1 MSRTLSI
8 DFLRTFIAIADAGTF
23 AAAAERVGRTVSAVS
38 LQIDRLEEQVGRA
51 LFQKSGRRM
60 EPTSAGRQ
68 LLDHART
75 ILAANDAALS
85 AMSSDRLSGTVRLG
99 VLHDGIEAA
108 AATVLADFIAT
119 HPDARIEVVVDTSQA
134 LIDAMEAG
142 KLDQAITFQVNTRLP
157 RDTLGLVPMRWIG
170 NRQRSLIDDQ
180 RPLPLVM
187 LEEPCAFRRAALAAL
202 DEAGIPWRIVL
213 VSASLAA
220 VRAAVGAGLGI
231 TVRTAEFIQSLGG
244 GAHEIERLPKL
255 PQKQLCLYRRVP
267 VITSRTGNALHREC
281 LEKLKVG

>member
-1 MSRTLSI
+1 MNRAISV
-8 DFLRTFIAIADAGTF
+8 DFLRTFVAIADAGTF

-38 LQIDRLEEQVGRA
+38 LQIDRLEDQVGRA

-75 ILAANDAALS
+75 TLAANDAAVS
-85 AMSSDRLSGTVRLG
+85 AMSSDRLSGTVHLG

-108 AATVLADFIAT
+108 AATVLADFMAT
-119 HPDARIEVVVDTSQA
+119 HPEARIEVVVDTSQA
-134 LIDAMEAG
+134 LVDAMEAG
-142 KLDQAITFQVNTRLP
+142 KLDQAIAFQVNTRLP

-170 NRQRSLIDDQ
+170 NRQRSLLDE

-187 LEEPCAFRRAALAAL
+187 LEEPCAFRRAAVAAL

-244 GAHEIERLPKL
+244 GAHEIKRLPKL
-255 PQKQLCLYRRVP
+255 PHKQLCLYRRVP
-267 VITSRTGNALHREC
+267 VITSRTGSALHREC

>member
-1 MSRTLSI
+1 
-8 DFLRTFIAIADAGTF
+8 
-23 AAAAERVGRTVSAVS
+23 
-38 LQIDRLEEQVGRA
+38 
-51 LFQKSGRRM
+51 M

-85 AMSSDRLSGTVRLG
+85 AMTSDRLSGTVRLG
-99 VLHDGIEAA
+99 VLHDGIEA

-142 KLDQAITFQVNTRLP
+142 KLDQAIAFQVNTRLP

-170 NRQRSLIDDQ
+170 NRQRSLIDE

-187 LEEPCAFRRAALAAL
+187 LEEPCAFRRAAVAAL
-202 DEAGIPWRIVL
+202 DEAGIPWRIAL

-244 GAHEIERLPKL
+244 AAHEIERLPKL

>member
-8 DFLRTFIAIADAGTF
+8 DFLRTFVAIADAGTF

-68 LLDHART
+68 LLDHAHT

-108 AATVLADFIAT
+108 ATTVLADFMAT
-119 HPDARIEVVVDTSQA
+119 HPEARIEVVVDTSQA

-142 KLDQAITFQVNTRLP
+142 KLDQAIAFQVNTRLP

-170 NRQRSLIDDQ
+170 SRQRSLIDE

-187 LEEPCAFRRAALAAL
+187 LEEPCAFRRAAVAAL
-202 DEAGIPWRIVL
+202 DEAGIPWRIAL

-220 VRAAVGAGLGI
+220 VRAAVRAGLGI
-231 TVRTAEFIQSLGG
+231 TVRTAEFIQSLGD
-244 GAHEIERLPKL
+244 GAHEIEGLQKL

-267 VITSRTGNALHREC
+267 VITSRTGSALHREC

>member
-8 DFLRTFIAIADAGTF
+8 DFLRTFVAIADAGTF

-60 EPTSAGRQ
+60 EATSAGRQ

-108 AATVLADFIAT
+108 ATTVLADFMAT
-119 HPDARIEVVVDTSQA
+119 HPEARIEVVVDTSQA

-142 KLDQAITFQVNTRLP
+142 KLDQAIAFQVNTRLP

-170 NRQRSLIDDQ
+170 NRQRSLIDE

-187 LEEPCAFRRAALAAL
+187 LEEPCAFRRAAVAAL
-202 DEAGIPWRIVL
+202 DEAGIPWRIAL

-244 GAHEIERLPKL
+244 GAHEIECLPKL

-267 VITSRTGNALHREC
+267 VITSRTGSALHREC

>member
-60 EPTSAGRQ
+60 EPTSAGKQ

-75 ILAANDAALS
+75 ILAANDAAVS

-108 AATVLADFIAT
+108 AATVLADFMAT

-142 KLDQAITFQVNTRLP
+142 RLDQAITFQVNTRLP

-170 NRQRSLIDDQ
+170 NRQRSLIDE

-244 GAHEIERLPKL
+244 GAHEIEQLPKL

-267 VITSRTGNALHREC
+267 VITSRTGSALHREC
-281 LEKLKVG
+281 LEKLTVG

>member
-1 MSRTLSI
+1 
-8 DFLRTFIAIADAGTF
+8 
-23 AAAAERVGRTVSAVS
+23 
-38 LQIDRLEEQVGRA
+38 QIGRA

-85 AMSSDRLSGTVRLG
+85 AMTSDRLSGTVRLG
-99 VLHDGIEAA
+99 VLHDWIEAA
-108 AATVLADFIAT
+108 ATTVLADFMT
-119 HPDARIEVVVDTSQA
+119 TNPEARIEVVVDTGQA

-142 KLDQAITFQVNTRLP
+142 QLDQAIRFPGNTRLP
-157 RDTLGLVPMRWIG
+157 RATLGLVPMRRG
-170 NRQRSLIDDQ
+170 GTRQRRLIAERQ
-180 RPLPLVM
+180 LALVM
-187 LEEPCAFRRAALAAL
+187 LEEPCASRRAAVPAR
-202 DEAGIPWRIVL
+202 DEAGIPWRIAL

-255 PQKQLCLYRRVP
+255 
-267 VITSRTGNALHREC
+267 
-281 LEKLKVG
+281 

>member
-1 MSRTLSI
+1 MNRTLSI
-8 DFLRTFIAIADAGTF
+8 DFLRTFVAIADAGTF

-38 LQIDRLEEQVGRA
+38 LQIDRLEEQIGRA

-60 EPTSAGRQ
+60 EPTSAGQQ

-85 AMSSDRLSGTVRLG
+85 AMTSDRLSGTVRLG
-99 VLHDGIEAA
+99 VLHDVIEAA
-108 AATVLADFIAT
+108 AATVLADFMTA
-119 HPDARIEVVVDTSQA
+119 HPEARIEVVVDTSQA

-142 KLDQAITFQVNTRLP
+142 KLDQAIAFQVNTRLP

-170 NRQRSLIDDQ
+170 NRQRSLIDQ

-187 LEEPCAFRRAALAAL
+187 LEEPCAFRRAAVAAL
-202 DEAGIPWRIVL
+202 DEAGIPWRIAL

-244 GAHEIERLPKL
+244 EAHEIERLPKL
-255 PQKQLCLYRRVP
+255 PQKQLCLYRRIP
-267 VITSRTGNALHREC
+267 VITSRTGSALHREC

>member
-1 MSRTLSI
+1 M
-8 DFLRTFIAIADAGTF
+8 
-23 AAAAERVGRTVSAVS
+23 GRTVSAVS

-51 LFQKSGRRM
+51 LFQKFGRRM
-60 EPTSAGRQ
+60 ETTSAGRQ

-99 VLHDGIEAA
+99 VMHDGIEAA
-108 AATVLADFIAT
+108 ATTVLADFMTT
-119 HPDARIEVVVDTSQA
+119 HPEARIEVVVDTSQA

-142 KLDQAITFQVNTRLP
+142 KLDQAIAFQVNTRLP
-157 RDTLGLVPMRWIG
+157 RATLGLVPMRWIG
-170 NRQRSLIDDQ
+170 NRQRSLIDE

-187 LEEPCAFRRAALAAL
+187 LEEPCAFRRAAVAAL
-202 DEAGIPWRIVL
+202 DEAGIPWRIAL

-267 VITSRTGNALHREC
+267 VITSRTGSALHREC

>member
-1 MSRTLSI
+1 MNQTLSI
-8 DFLRTFIAIADAGTF
+8 DFLRTFAAIADAGTF

-51 LFQKSGRRM
+51 LFQKFGRRM
-60 EPTSAGRQ
+60 ETTSAGRQ

-99 VLHDGIEAA
+99 VMHDGIEAA
-108 AATVLADFIAT
+108 ATTVLADFMTT
-119 HPDARIEVVVDTSQA
+119 HPEARIEVVVDTSQA

-142 KLDQAITFQVNTRLP
+142 KLDQAIAFQVNTRLP

-170 NRQRSLIDDQ
+170 NRQRSLIDE

-187 LEEPCAFRRAALAAL
+187 LEEPCAFRRGPRTDAL
-202 DEAGIPWRIVL
+202 DRQPAAESHRRAPVAACDAGG
-213 VSASLAA
+213 A
-220 VRAAVGAGLGI
+220 VRLPPGGCCSARRGWHPLAHRA
-231 TVRTAEFIQSLGG
+231 RQREPRG
-244 GAHEIERLPKL
+244 GACCRRRRAGDHRAH
-255 PQKQLCLYRRVP
+255 RRVHS
-267 VITSRTGNALHREC
+267 VARRRRA
-281 LEKLKVG
+281 

>member
-8 DFLRTFIAIADAGTF
+8 DFLRTFVAIADAGTF

-85 AMSSDRLSGTVRLG
+85 AMSSERLSGTVRLG

-108 AATVLADFIAT
+108 ASTVLADFMAT
-119 HPDARIEVVVDTSQA
+119 HPEARIEVVVDTSQA
-134 LIDAMEAG
+134 LVDAMEAG
-142 KLDQAITFQVNTRLP
+142 KLDQAIAFQVNTRLP

-170 NRQRSLIDDQ
+170 SPQRSLIDE

-187 LEEPCAFRRAALAAL
+187 LEEPCAFRRAAVAAL
-202 DEAGIPWRIVL
+202 DEAGIPWRIAL

-231 TVRTAEFIQSLGG
+231 TVRTAEFIQSLGC
-244 GAHEIERLPKL
+244 GAHEIEGLPKL

-267 VITSRTGNALHREC
+267 VITSRTGSALHREC
-281 LEKLKVG
+281 LEKLTVG

>member
-1 MSRTLSI
+1 MNRALSI
-8 DFLRTFIAIADAGTF
+8 DFLRTFVAIADAGTF

-108 AATVLADFIAT
+108 ATTVLADFMAT
-119 HPDARIEVVVDTSQA
+119 HSEARIEVVVDTSQA

-142 KLDQAITFQVNTRLP
+142 KLDQAIAFQVNTRLP

-170 NRQRSLIDDQ
+170 NRQRSLIDE

-187 LEEPCAFRRAALAAL
+187 LEEPCAFRRAAVAAL
-202 DEAGIPWRIVL
+202 DEAGIPWRIAL

-244 GAHEIERLPKL
+244 GAHEIEHLPKL

-267 VITSRTGNALHREC
+267 VITSRTGSALHREC

>member
-38 LQIDRLEEQVGRA
+38 LQVDRLEEQVGRA

-108 AATVLADFIAT
+108 ATTVLADFMAT
-119 HPDARIEVVVDTSQA
+119 HPEARIEVVVDTSQA

-142 KLDQAITFQVNTRLP
+142 KLDQAIAFQVNTRLP

-170 NRQRSLIDDQ
+170 NRQRSLIDE

-187 LEEPCAFRRAALAAL
+187 LEEPCAFRRAAVAAL
-202 DEAGIPWRIVL
+202 DEAGIPWRIAL

-244 GAHEIERLPKL
+244 GAHEIEHLPKL

-267 VITSRTGNALHREC
+267 VITSRTGSALHREC

>member
-60 EPTSAGRQ
+60 EPTSAGKQ

-75 ILAANDAALS
+75 ILAANDAAVS

-108 AATVLADFIAT
+108 AATVLADFMAT

-170 NRQRSLIDDQ
+170 NRQRSLVDE

-244 GAHEIERLPKL
+244 EAHEIKRLPKL

>member
-1 MSRTLSI
+1 MNRALSI
-8 DFLRTFIAIADAGTF
+8 DFLRTFVAIADAGTF

-60 EPTSAGRQ
+60 ETTSAGRQ

-108 AATVLADFIAT
+108 ATTVLADFMAT
-119 HPDARIEVVVDTSQA
+119 HPEARIEVVVDTSQA
-134 LIDAMEAG
+134 LVDAMEAG
-142 KLDQAITFQVNTRLP
+142 KLDQAIAFQVNTRLP

-170 NRQRSLIDDQ
+170 SPQRSLVDE

-187 LEEPCAFRRAALAAL
+187 LEEPCAFRRAAVAAL
-202 DEAGIPWRIVL
+202 DEAGIPWRITL

-231 TVRTAEFIQSLGG
+231 TVRAAEFIQSLGG
-244 GAHEIERLPKL
+244 GAHEIEHLPKL

-267 VITSRTGNALHREC
+267 VITSRTGSALHREC
-281 LEKLKVG
+281 LEKLTVG

>member
-8 DFLRTFIAIADAGTF
+8 DFLRTFVAIADAGTF

-85 AMSSDRLSGTVRLG
+85 AMSGDRLSGTVRLG

-108 AATVLADFIAT
+108 ATTVLADFMAT
-119 HPDARIEVVVDTSQA
+119 HPEARIEVVVDTSQA
-134 LIDAMEAG
+134 LVDAMEAG
-142 KLDQAITFQVNTRLP
+142 KLDQAIAFQVNTRLP

-170 NRQRSLIDDQ
+170 SRQRSLIDE

-187 LEEPCAFRRAALAAL
+187 LEEPCAFRRAAVAAL
-202 DEAGIPWRIVL
+202 DEAGIPWRIAL

-231 TVRTAEFIQSLGG
+231 SVRTAEFIQSLGG
-244 GAHEIERLPKL
+244 GAHEIEGLPKL

-267 VITSRTGNALHREC
+267 VITSRTGSALHREC
-281 LEKLKVG
+281 LEKLTVG

>member
-1 MSRTLSI
+1 MNRALSV
-8 DFLRTFIAIADAGTF
+8 DFLRTFVAIADAGTF

-38 LQIDRLEEQVGRA
+38 LQIDRLEDQVGRA

-75 ILAANDAALS
+75 ILAANDAAVS

-108 AATVLADFIAT
+108 AATVLADFMAT
-119 HPDARIEVVVDTSQA
+119 HPEARIEVVVDTSQA
-134 LIDAMEAG
+134 LVDAMEAG
-142 KLDQAITFQVNTRLP
+142 KLDQAIAFQVNTRLP

-170 NRQRSLIDDQ
+170 NRQRGLLDE

-187 LEEPCAFRRAALAAL
+187 LEEPCAFRRAAVAAL

-231 TVRTAEFIQSLGG
+231 TVRTGEFIQSLGG
-244 GAHEIERLPKL
+244 VAHEIERLPKL

-267 VITSRTGNALHREC
+267 VITSRTGSALHREC

>member
-1 MSRTLSI
+1 MSRALSI
-8 DFLRTFIAIADAGTF
+8 DFLRTFVAIADAGTF

-85 AMSSDRLSGTVRLG
+85 AMSSERLSGTVRLG

-108 AATVLADFIAT
+108 ASTVLADFLAT
-119 HPDARIEVVVDTSQA
+119 HPEARIEVVVDTSQA
-134 LIDAMEAG
+134 LVDAMEAG
-142 KLDQAITFQVNTRLP
+142 KLDQAIAFQVNTRLP

-170 NRQRSLIDDQ
+170 SRQRSLVDE

-187 LEEPCAFRRAALAAL
+187 LEEPCAFRRAAVAAL
-202 DEAGIPWRIVL
+202 DEAGIPWRIAL

-244 GAHEIERLPKL
+244 GADEIECLPNL

-267 VITSRTGNALHREC
+267 VITSRTGSALHREC
-281 LEKLKVG
+281 LEKLTVG

>member
-1 MSRTLSI
+1 MNRALSI
-8 DFLRTFIAIADAGTF
+8 DFLRTFVAIADAGTF

-85 AMSSDRLSGTVRLG
+85 AMSSERLSGTVRLG

-108 AATVLADFIAT
+108 ASTVLADFMAT
-119 HPDARIEVVVDTSQA
+119 HPEARIEVVVDTSQA
-134 LIDAMEAG
+134 LVDALEAG
-142 KLDQAITFQVNTRLP
+142 KLDQAIAFQVNTRLP

-170 NRQRSLIDDQ
+170 SRQRSLIDE
-180 RPLPLVM
+180 RALPLVM
-187 LEEPCAFRRAALAAL
+187 LEEPCAFRRAAVAAL
-202 DEAGIPWRIVL
+202 DEAGIPWRIAL

-231 TVRTAEFIQSLGG
+231 TVRTAEFIHSLGG
-244 GAHEIERLPKL
+244 GAHEIESLPKL

-267 VITSRTGNALHREC
+267 VITSRTGSALHREC
-281 LEKLKVG
+281 LEKLMVG

>member
-1 MSRTLSI
+1 MNRALSI
-8 DFLRTFIAIADAGTF
+8 DFLRTFVAIADAGTF

-85 AMSSDRLSGTVRLG
+85 AMSSERLSGTVRLG

-108 AATVLADFIAT
+108 ATTVLADFMAT
-119 HPDARIEVVVDTSQA
+119 HPEARIEVVVDTSQA
-134 LIDAMEAG
+134 LVDAMEAG
-142 KLDQAITFQVNTRLP
+142 KLDQAIAFQVNTRLP

-170 NRQRSLIDDQ
+170 SPQRGLIDE

-187 LEEPCAFRRAALAAL
+187 LEEPCAFRRAAVAAL
-202 DEAGIPWRIVL
+202 DEAGIPWRITL

-220 VRAAVGAGLGI
+220 VPAAVGAGLGI

-244 GAHEIERLPKL
+244 GAHEIEHLPKL

-267 VITSRTGNALHREC
+267 VITSRTGSALHREC
-281 LEKLKVG
+281 LEKLTVG

>member
-1 MSRTLSI
+1 MNRTLSV
-8 DFLRTFIAIADAGTF
+8 DFLRTFVAIADAGTF

-38 LQIDRLEEQVGRA
+38 LQIDRLEDQIGRA

-85 AMSSDRLSGTVRLG
+85 AMTSDRLSGTVRLG
-99 VLHDGIEAA
+99 VMHDGIEAA
-108 AATVLADFIAT
+108 ATTVLADFMTT
-119 HPDARIEVVVDTSQA
+119 HPEARIEVVVDTSQA

-142 KLDQAITFQVNTRLP
+142 KLDQAIAFQVNTRLP

-170 NRQRSLIDDQ
+170 SPQRSLIDE

-187 LEEPCAFRRAALAAL
+187 LEEPCAFRRAAVAAL
-202 DEAGIPWRIVL
+202 DEAGIPWRIV
-213 VSASLAA
+213 
-220 VRAAVGAGLGI
+220 
-231 TVRTAEFIQSLGG
+231 RT
-244 GAHEIERLPKL
+244 
-255 PQKQLCLYRRVP
+255 
-267 VITSRTGNALHREC
+267 
-281 LEKLKVG
+281 

>member
-23 AAAAERVGRTVSAVS
+23 AAAAERVRRTVSAVS

-75 ILAANDAALS
+75 ILAAA
-85 AMSSDRLSGTVRLG
+85 T
-99 VLHDGIEAA
+99 
-108 AATVLADFIAT
+108 TVLADFMAT
-119 HPDARIEVVVDTSQA
+119 HPEARIEVVVDTSQA
-134 LIDAMEAG
+134 LVDAMEAG
-142 KLDQAITFQVNTRLP
+142 KLDQAIAFQVNTRLP

-170 NRQRSLIDDQ
+170 SPQRSLIDE

-187 LEEPCAFRRAALAAL
+187 LEEPCAFRRAAVAAL
-202 DEAGIPWRIVL
+202 DEAGIPWRIAL
-213 VSASLAA
+213 V
-220 VRAAVGAGLGI
+220 
-231 TVRTAEFIQSLGG
+231 
-244 GAHEIERLPKL
+244 
-255 PQKQLCLYRRVP
+255 
-267 VITSRTGNALHREC
+267 
-281 LEKLKVG
+281 

>member
-8 DFLRTFIAIADAGTF
+8 DFLRTFVAIADAGTF

-38 LQIDRLEEQVGRA
+38 LQIDRLEEQIGRA

-60 EPTSAGRQ
+60 EPTSAGQQ

-85 AMSSDRLSGTVRLG
+85 AMTSDRLSGTVRLG
-99 VLHDGIEAA
+99 VLHDVIEAA
-108 AATVLADFIAT
+108 AATVLADFMTT
-119 HPDARIEVVVDTSQA
+119 HPEARIEVVVDTSQA
-134 LIDAMEAG
+134 LVDAMEAG
-142 KLDQAITFQVNTRLP
+142 KLDQAIAFQVNTRLP

-170 NRQRSLIDDQ
+170 NRQRSLIDE

-187 LEEPCAFRRAALAAL
+187 LEEPCAFRRAAVAAL
-202 DEAGIPWRIVL
+202 DEAGIPWRIAL

-244 GAHEIERLPKL
+244 GAYEIERLPKL

-267 VITSRTGNALHREC
+267 VITSRTGSALHREC
-281 LEKLKVG
+281 LEKLNVG

>member
-108 AATVLADFIAT
+108 AATVLADFMAT

-170 NRQRSLIDDQ
+170 NRQRSLIDQ

-267 VITSRTGNALHREC
+267 VITSRTGSALHREC

>member
-1 MSRTLSI
+1 MNRALSI
-8 DFLRTFIAIADAGTF
+8 DFLRTFVAIADAGTF

-75 ILAANDAALS
+75 ILAANDTALS

-99 VLHDGIEAA
+99 VLHDAIEAA
-108 AATVLADFIAT
+108 AATVLADFMTA
-119 HPDARIEVVVDTSQA
+119 HPEARIEVVVDTSQA

-142 KLDQAITFQVNTRLP
+142 KLDQAIAFQVNTRLP

-170 NRQRSLIDDQ
+170 NRQRSLVDE

-255 PQKQLCLYRRVP
+255 SHKQLCLYRRVP
-267 VITSRTGNALHREC
+267 VITSRTGSALHREC
-281 LEKLKVG
+281 LEKLTVG